1 MQMNLSENPKISVI
15 MSVYNCEKTLRDAI
29 DSIMNQTYENWEF
42 VICNDC
48 ATDNSQI
55 ILDEYKE
62 KYPNKFI
69 LLKNEKN
76 MRLSHSLNKCLRAA
90 SGELIARMDGD
101 DLSEPTR
108 FEKQVNFLKKHPEYQ
123 VVGTAMRRF
132 DDNGLHD
139 IVIASEKP
147 CKNDL
152 IKGVPFCHATI
163 VMYKEAY
170 DSVGGYK
177 ESEMT
182 KRSQD
187 YDMWFR
193 FYDCGFEGYNLSEPL
208 YLVREDINAIKR
220 RTFENR
226 YNIMK
231 IQFNGYKLLGFSKR
245 YYIIPII
252 QFSKALIHP
261 KIVEFLR
268 KRQGNKSGGE

>member
-1 MQMNLSENPKISVI
+1 MNLSENPKVSVI
-15 MSVYNCEKTLRDAI
+15 MSVYNCESTLKDAI
-29 DSIMNQTYENWEF
+29 DSIINQTYDNWEF

-48 ATDNSQI
+48 STDSTQS
-55 ILDEYKE
+55 ILDEYKQ
-62 KYPNKFI
+62 KYPDRFV
-69 LLKNEKN
+69 LLKNDKN
-76 MRLSHSLNKCLRAA
+76 MRLSHSLNRCIKVC
-90 SGELIARMDGD
+90 SGELVARMDGD

-108 FEKQVNFLKKHPEYQ
+108 LEKQVAFLKKHKEYQ

-139 IVIASEKP
+139 VVIASNNP

-170 DSVGGYK
+170 DAVGGYR

-193 FYDCGFEGYNLSEPL
+193 FYHCGFEGYNLDEPL

-220 RTFENR
+220 RTFNNR

-231 IQFNGYKLLGFSKR
+231 IQFCGYKLLGFSKK

-252 QFSKALIHP
+252 QFSKAFIP
-261 KIVEFLR
+261 TGIVKLVR
-268 KRQGNKSGGE
+268 NKQAKKRG